1 MNYSRK
7 NNRYPFRVTVVF
19 GFLSISFLQNPL
31 SILGKVYY
39 NGVKV
44 KKIETAA

>member
-1 MNYSRK
+1 MNYSREG
-7 NNRYPFRVTVVF
+7 NRYPLWVTVVF
-19 GFLSISFLQNPL
+19 DFLSIPFLQNPL